1 MCFLTETPPRPRREP
16 TGRTCTRRACSP
28 ARRGQAV
35 SEQTVANPGPAAP
48 RRTGRGAEGLSAAG
62 AVCPPRS
69 ERAVVGGS
77 GRHCWRFPSG
87 AGAGAQP
94 RWLDGGWQGLSQERV
109 TTEAPCRLPAVTLAV
124 ATSTELPTPSGPC
137 LEPLCGGRPGP
148 SHTKPARE
156 RGQFG
161 LRRKAEFQTGR
172 GAVSLLKRDQKVTD
186 PAKMPPRVPT
196 CP

>member
-48 RRTGRGAEGLSAAG
+48 RRTGQGAEGLSAAG

-69 ERAVVGGS
+69 ERQWLEEAEGTA
-77 GRHCWRFPSG
+77 G
-87 AGAGAQP
+87 ASRPAGAQP
-94 RWLDGGWQGLSQERV
+94 RWLDGGRQGLSQERV
-109 TTEAPCRLPAVTLAV
+109 TTEAPCRLPAVTLAI

-137 LEPLCGGRPGP
+137 PEPLCGGRPGP